1 MIYSPIQGRE
11 DAANVMKMEMLF
23 VIVLMLGQWDM
34 SLNHFGRT
42 HVKYK
47 VFERM
52 QKRLFMSSFQAKFSV
67 WGRPSTPEQS
77 WIRTNNTK
85 SNMKITDNIHH
96 WKIYLIFSG
105 SHPDFYHALYGWF
118 KQRWSL
124 RTLLLLRGLLELGLR
139 SPWLCS
145 SRSWCLVLLRC
156 QGTLNIA
163 QLNIEHKQMLI

>member
-1 MIYSPIQGRE
+1 MEQNDDVELLMMEVTGDHVDKCGLLFFQVQDRSVIYSPIQGRE

-77 WIRTNNTK
+77 
-85 SNMKITDNIHH
+85 
-96 WKIYLIFSG
+96 
-105 SHPDFYHALYGWF
+105 
-118 KQRWSL
+118 
-124 RTLLLLRGLLELGLR
+124 
-139 SPWLCS
+139 
-145 SRSWCLVLLRC
+145 
-156 QGTLNIA
+156 
-163 QLNIEHKQMLI
+163 